1 MAGFTF
7 EKKLPHQQKGVDAVL
22 HVLQHT
28 ELVRTKDLTTK
39 NQINPELTINVDDYE
54 NAIKSVQQALNVT
67 GEKILNRESRIL
79 DISMETGT
87 GKTYT
92 YTKTIYE
99 MNRIFGLFKF
109 IIIVPTLSIKAGTVN
124 FLKSDALLEHFR
136 DDYDG
141 REIKTYIVESKKN
154 PTSKKSYM
162 PQAVSQ
168 FVNATDNNEK
178 YIHVLIINSGMINS
192 PTIQNDTFDTA
203 LISEQYNVPIKAL
216 QAIKPIVILDEPH
229 KFPTAKKTWSNI
241 EKLKAQYLIRYGATF
256 NESYENLLYRLTA
269 VDSFNQDLVKG
280 IDAFIETMKGG
291 DNASLKLV
299 SIQDKKH
306 AIFEL
311 NQNGEKKPF
320 SLEKHESLAIVHKAI
335 TDLTID
341 SINAS
346 KVVLSNGVEL
356 KRGDSINPYSYH
368 ETLQDNMIKKAIKE
382 HFKLER
388 TYLTQRPRIKP
399 LTLFFIDDIA
409 GYRDGNNLAGSL
421 KTRFESWVIAEAK
434 DYLKHEKD
442 EYYRQYLQQTID
454 DVSLVHGGY
463 FSKDNSDKDEKIEK
477 EINDIL
483 HDKESLLSLN
493 NPRRFIF
500 SKWTLREG
508 WDNPNVFQICKLRS
522 SGSNTSKLQ
531 EVGRGLRLPVN
542 EYMARV
548 KDQKFK
554 LNYFVD
560 FTEKDFAKT
569 LTEEINTTSMSIEIP
584 TALTDTLKE
593 KIATLYGIT
602 KRSLINELYDEK
614 LIDDDDNFING
625 GFTKLKEKY
634 DKAFPN
640 TLKKGKVGIKDE
652 TSRTT
657 TKMRVGKYDEL
668 RQLWEIINQ
677 KAILEYNIKNEQQFY
692 ELFTDYLTEESTSD
706 SFKNTGVITQKYS
719 LNIYNDIAEATIN
732 EEEKPNFSKLST
744 MSYNDFLQKLSE
756 SAFIKMPTLHKSFIA
771 LKNSENGIDISDYL
785 NIQTIRMLTSGFRS
799 YLLHNALQ
807 KLEIKYKC
815 VSNQVHPSKFTD
827 KQGNPLTEVS
837 VNGLGTQHE
846 DTRPSDKY
854 LFEDVFF
861 DSLLEKQNIKEEI
874 ESVTVFSKIPRN
886 SIKIPVAGGYTYSP
900 DFAYII
906 KTSEGEI
913 LNLIIETKGFKG
925 TENLRREEQ
934 QKIKYAEKFFNHLNN
949 KDGLSLN
956 FTTQFQ
962 DKRIIDIIKKAL
974 DKSV

>member
-22 HVLQHT
+22 QVLQHT
-28 ELVRTKDLTTK
+28 ELVSNKDLTTK
-39 NQINPELTINVDDYE
+39 NQINPELTINLDDYE
-54 NAIKSVQQALNVT
+54 NAIKSVQQSLKVT
-67 GEKILNRESRIL
+67 GEKILNKKSRVL

-99 MNRIFGLFKF
+99 LNRIFGLFKF

-141 REIKTYIVESKKN
+141 REIKTYIVESKKSS
-154 PTSKKSYM
+154 TSKKSYM

-168 FVNATDNNEK
+168 FVSATDNNEK

-192 PTIQNDTFDTA
+192 PTIQNDTFDIA
-203 LISEQYNVPIKAL
+203 LIAEQYNVPIQAL

-229 KFPTAKKTWSNI
+229 RFPTAKKTWNNI
-241 EKLKAQYLIRYGATF
+241 ENLKAQYLIRYGATF
-256 NESYENLLYRLTA
+256 NDNYENLLYRLTA

-280 IDAFIETMKGG
+280 ITAYVETMEGG
-291 DNASLKLV
+291 DDALLKLV
-299 SIQDKKH
+299 NIEDKKH

-311 NQNGEKKPF
+311 NQNGKKSRY
-320 SLEKHESLAIVHKAI
+320 SLQKSESLASTHSAI
-335 TDLTID
+335 SDLVID
-341 SINAS
+341 SINAN
-346 KVVLSNGVEL
+346 KLVLSNGIEL
-356 KRGDSINPYSYH
+356 KKGDSINPYSYH
-368 ETLQDNMIKKAIKE
+368 ETLEDNMIKKAIKE

-388 TYLTQRPRIKP
+388 DYLTRSPRIKP
-399 LTLFFIDDIA
+399 LTLFFIDDIT

-434 DYLKHEKD
+434 NYLKHETD

-483 HDKESLLSLN
+483 HDKESLLSLD

-542 EYMARV
+542 EHMARV
-548 KDQKFK
+548 KDGDFR

-560 FTEKDFAKT
+560 FTEKDFVKS
-569 LTEEINTTSMSIEIP
+569 LTEEINSTSIAVEIP
-584 TALTDTLKE
+584 ESLTDTLKE
-593 KIATLYGIT
+593 QIALLYGIT
-602 KRSLINELYDEK
+602 KRGLANELYNDEI
-614 LIDDDDNFING
+614 IDDDDKFTNNG
-625 GFTKLKEKY
+625 YTRLREKY
-634 DKAFPN
+634 PSAFSSM
-640 TLKKGKVGIKDE
+640 LKTGKVETKGA
-652 TSRTT
+652 TSRKT

-668 RQLWEIINQ
+668 RQLWELINQ
-677 KAILEYNIKNEQQFY
+677 KAILEYNIQNEQQFY
-692 ELFTDYLTEESTSD
+692 ELFIDYLSKESASD
-706 SFKNTGVITQKYS
+706 SFKSTGILTQKHKLY
-719 LNIYNDIAEATIN
+719 IHNDRAESTIDY
-732 EEEKPNFSKLST
+732 EEDINFSKLST
-744 MSYNDFLQKLSE
+744 MVYGDFLQQLSE
-756 SAFIKMPTLHKSFIA
+756 NAFIKISTLHKAFFA
-771 LKNSENGIDISDYL
+771 LKNSENGLDISDYL
-785 NIQTIRMLTSGFRS
+785 NNQTIRKLTSGFRA
-799 YLLHNALQ
+799 YLFHNALQ
-807 KLEIKYKC
+807 KLEVKYQG

-827 KQGNPLTEVS
+827 KQGKPLTEVS
-837 VNGLGTQHE
+837 THDLGTQYE
-846 DTRPSDKY
+846 NTKPSDNY

-861 DSLLEKQNIKEEI
+861 DSSLEKQNIRDDI
-874 ESVTVFSKIPRN
+874 ESVTVFSKIPKN

-906 KTSEGEI
+906 KTSAGEV
-913 LNLIIETKGFKG
+913 LNFIIETKDVKA
-925 TENLRREEQ
+925 TENLRNEEQ
-934 QKIKYAEKFFNHLNN
+934 QKIKYAEKFFNRLS
-949 KDGLSLN
+949 DIDSLSLN
-956 FTTQFQ
+956 FVTQFQ
-962 DKRIIDIIKKAL
+962 DKRIIDIIKTAL
-974 DKSV
+974 DKSA